1 MIQRTIED
9 NIIKRIDGKKSI
21 ILLGP
26 RQCGKT
32 TLLKSTCAKLTKPY
46 IWFNGDNPG
55 DARLIENSSLERL
68 KSIIGKNEVIVIDEA
83 QDIPNIGKTIK
94 LIVDYIEDVCPIIS
108 GSSSFELSSELNEPL
123 TGRKYEFNL
132 YPLSFKE
139 MVNYHDLR
147 TELQQVEQR
156 LIFGS
161 YPEVLTNPGKE
172 KELLHLLASSY
183 LYKDIFKFGNI
194 RKPSDLEKIVQ
205 LLAWQIGNEVNIS
218 EVAKSAGTTSETV
231 ERYINILEKAY
242 IVFRLPSFSRNVRNE
257 IKKNKKIYF
266 YDNGIRNA
274 VIGHFSFISNRND
287 VGALWENYLV
297 SERKKLNSYQ
307 GFYGSSY
314 FWRTQQQQEID
325 YIEEIDGKISAFEF
339 KWNPNKKPRFP
350 VTFTKTYHPQ
360 KTEVIHRELR
370 IFLIGIRYTASI
382 KIRLKRVRYIVS
394 KIICTAGRP
403 IMPGR

>member
-1 MIQRTIED
+1 MIQRIIED

-32 TLLKSTCAKLTKPY
+32 TLLKSICEKLTKPY

-94 LIVDYIEDVCPIIS
+94 LIVDYIEGVCPVIS

-156 LIFGS
+156 LIYGS
-161 YPEVLTNPGKE
+161 YPEILTNPGRE
-172 KELLHLLASSY
+172 KELLRLLASSY

-194 RKPSDLEKIVQ
+194 RKPSELEKIVQ
-205 LLAWQIGNEVNIS
+205 LLAWQTGNEVNIS
-218 EVAKSAGTTSETV
+218 EVAKSSGTTSETV
-231 ERYINILEKAY
+231 ERYIDILEKAY
-242 IVFRLPSFSRNVRNE
+242 IVFRLPSFARNVRNE

-297 SERKKLNSYQ
+297 SERRKLNSYN

-339 KWNPNKKPRFP
+339 KWNPNKKPGFP
-350 VTFTKTYHPQ
+350 VTFTKNYHPQ
-360 KTEVIHRELR
+360 KTEVIHRENYES
-370 IFLIGIRYTASI
+370 FL
-382 KIRLKRVRYIVS
+382 L
-394 KIICTAGRP
+394 
-403 IMPGR
+403 

>member
-257 IKKNKKIYF
+257 IKKNKKVYF

-339 KWNPNKKPRFP
+339 KWNPNKKSGFP

-360 KTEVIHRELR
+360 KTEVIHRENYES
-370 IFLIGIRYTASI
+370 FL
-382 KIRLKRVRYIVS
+382 LE
-394 KIICTAGRP
+394 
-403 IMPGR
+403 

>member
-1 MIQRTIED
+1 MISRMIEE
-9 NIIKRIDGKKSI
+9 IIIDRIDDKKSI

-32 TLLKSTCAKLTKPY
+32 TLLKSICNKLTKQF

-94 LIVDYIEDVCPIIS
+94 LIIDHIEGVCPIIS

-132 YPLSFKE
+132 YPLSFNE
-139 MVNYHDLR
+139 MVNHHDLR

-156 LIFGS
+156 IIYGS
-161 YPEVLTNPGKE
+161 YPEVLTNPGRE
-172 KELLHLLASSY
+172 KELLSLLASSY
-183 LYKDIFKFGNI
+183 LYKDVFKFGNI
-194 RKPSDLEKIVQ
+194 RKPSQLEKIVQ

-231 ERYINILEKAY
+231 ERYIDILEKAY
-242 IVFRLPSFSRNVRNE
+242 IVFRLPSFARNVRNE

-274 VIGHFSFISNRND
+274 LIGNFSFISNRND
-287 VGALWENYLV
+287 AGAIWENYLV
-297 SERKKLNSYQ
+297 SERRKLNSYH
-307 GFYGSSY
+307 GFYGSSF

-325 YIEEIDGKISAFEF
+325 YIEEIDGKLSAFEF
-339 KWNPNKKPRFP
+339 KWNPNKKSRFP
-350 VTFTKTYHPQ
+350 VTFTKTYNPHL
-360 KTEVIHRELR
+360 TEIIHRENYES
-370 IFLIGIRYTASI
+370 FL
-382 KIRLKRVRYIVS
+382 L
-394 KIICTAGRP
+394 
-403 IMPGR
+403 

>member
-1 MIQRTIED
+1 MIQRTIEES
-9 NIIKRIDGKKSI
+9 IIKRIDSKKSI

-32 TLLKSTCAKLTKPY
+32 TLLKSISEKLTKPH

-55 DARLIENSSLERL
+55 DARLIENSALERL
-68 KSIIGKNEVIVIDEA
+68 KSIIGKNEIVIIDEA

-94 LIVDYIEDVCPIIS
+94 LIVDYIENVCPVIS

-132 YPLSFKE
+132 HPLSFKE

-147 TELQQVEQR
+147 SELQQVEHR
-156 LIFGS
+156 LIYGS

-172 KELLHLLASSY
+172 KELLILLASSY

-194 RKPSDLEKIVQ
+194 RKPSELEKIVQ

-231 ERYINILEKAY
+231 ERYIDILEKAF
-242 IVFRLPSFSRNVRNE
+242 IVFRLPSFARNVRNE

-274 VIGHFSFISNRND
+274 VIGNFSYLSNRND
-287 VGALWENYLV
+287 VGVLWENYLV
-297 SERKKLNSYQ
+297 SERRKFNIYH

-325 YIEEIDGKISAFEF
+325 YIEEIDGQISAFEF
-339 KWNPNKKPRFP
+339 KWNPKKKPGFP
-350 VTFTKTYHPQ
+350 LTFTKAYNPS
-360 KTEVIHRELR
+360 KTEIIHRENYES
-370 IFLIGIRYTASI
+370 FLS
-382 KIRLKRVRYIVS
+382 
-394 KIICTAGRP
+394 
-403 IMPGR
+403 

>member
-1 MIQRTIED
+1 MIQRTIEES
-9 NIIKRIDGKKSI
+9 IIKRIDSKKSI

-32 TLLKSTCAKLTKPY
+32 TLLKSISEKLTKPH

-55 DARLIENSSLERL
+55 DARLIENSALERL
-68 KSIIGKNEVIVIDEA
+68 KSIIGKNEIVIIDEA

-94 LIVDYIEDVCPIIS
+94 LIVDYIENVCPIIS

-156 LIFGS
+156 LIYGS
-161 YPEVLTNPGKE
+161 YPEVLTNPGRE
-172 KELLHLLASSY
+172 KELLSLLTSSY

-194 RKPSDLEKIVQ
+194 RKPSELEKIVQ
-205 LLAWQIGNEVNIS
+205 LLAWQIGNEVTIS

-231 ERYINILEKAY
+231 ERYIDILEKAF
-242 IVFRLPSFSRNVRNE
+242 IVFRLPSFARNVRNE

-274 VIGHFSFISNRND
+274 VIGNFSYLSNRND
-287 VGALWENYLV
+287 VGVLWENYLV
-297 SERKKLNSYQ
+297 SERRKFNIYH

-314 FWRTQQQQEID
+314 FWRTQQQQEVD
-325 YIEEIDGKISAFEF
+325 YIEEIDGQISAFEF
-339 KWNPNKKPRFP
+339 KWNPKKKPGFP
-350 VTFTKTYHPQ
+350 LTFTKAYNPS
-360 KTEVIHRELR
+360 KTEIIHRENYES
-370 IFLIGIRYTASI
+370 FLS
-382 KIRLKRVRYIVS
+382 
-394 KIICTAGRP
+394 
-403 IMPGR
+403 

>member
-9 NIIKRIDGKKSI
+9 NIIERIDGKKSI

-32 TLLKSTCAKLTKPY
+32 TLLKSICKKVTKPY

-55 DARLIENSSLERL
+55 DARLIENSTLERL

-108 GSSSFELSSELNEPL
+108 GSSSFDLSSELNEPL

-132 YPLSFKE
+132 FPLSFKE

-156 LIFGS
+156 IIYGS
-161 YPEVLTNPGKE
+161 YPEVLTNPGRE
-172 KELLHLLASSY
+172 KELLNLLASSY

-194 RKPSDLEKIVQ
+194 RKPSELEKIVQ

-218 EVAKSAGTTSETV
+218 EVGKSAGTTSETV
-231 ERYINILEKAY
+231 ERYIDILEKAY
-242 IVFRLPSFSRNVRNE
+242 IVFRLPSFARNVRNE

-274 VIGHFSFISNRND
+274 VIGNFSFISNRND

-297 SERKKLNSYQ
+297 SERKKLNSYKS
-307 GFYGSSY
+307 FYGSSY

-350 VTFTKTYHPQ
+350 VTFTKTYHPHQ
-360 KTEVIHRELR
+360 TEIIHRENYES
-370 IFLIGIRYTASI
+370 FLS
-382 KIRLKRVRYIVS
+382 
-394 KIICTAGRP
+394 
-403 IMPGR
+403 

>member
-32 TLLKSTCAKLTKPY
+32 TLLKSTCEKLTKPY

-231 ERYINILEKAY
+231 ERYIDILEKAY

-257 IKKNKKIYF
+257 IKKNKKVYF

-339 KWNPNKKPRFP
+339 KWNPNKKSGFP

-360 KTEVIHRELR
+360 KTEVIHRENYES
-370 IFLIGIRYTASI
+370 FL
-382 KIRLKRVRYIVS
+382 LE
-394 KIICTAGRP
+394 
-403 IMPGR
+403 

>member
-1 MIQRTIED
+1 MIPRTIEG
-9 NIIKRIDGKKSI
+9 NITERIGDKKAL

-32 TLLKSTCAKLTKPY
+32 TLLKSISEKLTKPF

-68 KSIIGKNEVIVIDEA
+68 KNIIGKKEVLIIDEA

-94 LIVDYIEDVCPIIS
+94 LIVDHIENVCPVIS
-108 GSSSFELSSELNEPL
+108 GSSSFELSNELNEPL

-132 YPLSFKE
+132 FPLSFEE

-147 TELQQVEQR
+147 RELQQVELR
-156 LIFGS
+156 LIYGS
-161 YPEVLTNPGKE
+161 YPEVLTNAGRE
-172 KELLHLLASSY
+172 KELLHLLTSSY

-194 RKPSDLEKIVQ
+194 RKPSELQKIVQ
-205 LLAWQIGNEVNIS
+205 LLAWQTGSEVNIS
-218 EVAKSAGTTSETV
+218 EVAVSAGTTSETA
-231 ERYINILEKAY
+231 ERYIDILEKAY
-242 IVFRLPSFSRNVRNE
+242 IVFRLPSFARNVRNE

-274 VIGHFSFISNRND
+274 VIGNFSFLSNRND
-287 VGALWENYLV
+287 LGALWENYLI
-297 SERKKLNSYQ
+297 SERRKRNSYN

-339 KWNPNKKPRFP
+339 KWNPNKKSRFP
-350 VTFTKTYHPQ
+350 LTFTKNYHPQ
-360 KTEVIHRELR
+360 KTEIIHRDNFES
-370 IFLIGIRYTASI
+370 FL
-382 KIRLKRVRYIVS
+382 L
-394 KIICTAGRP
+394 
-403 IMPGR
+403 

>member
-32 TLLKSTCAKLTKPY
+32 TLLKSTCEKLTKPY

-94 LIVDYIEDVCPIIS
+94 LIVDYIEGVCPIIS

-172 KELLHLLASSY
+172 KELLRLLASSY

-257 IKKNKKIYF
+257 IKKNKKVYF

-339 KWNPNKKPRFP
+339 KWNPNKKSGFP

-360 KTEVIHRELR
+360 KTEVIHRENYES
-370 IFLIGIRYTASI
+370 FL
-382 KIRLKRVRYIVS
+382 LE
-394 KIICTAGRP
+394 
-403 IMPGR
+403 